1 LELFA
6 TMEPSQHP
14 PIPPV
19 EFRPSLHDR
28 IVHWSGWEQLAEYS
42 RPIIAGVILIL
53 ICLWLVGWWVA
64 RSSTSSVASA
74 LRAEALVQ
82 RLQSP
87 GASPKTPEIPVEE
100 ARKRLEALVP
110 VGSALD
116 TRFAG
121 VLAEEE
127 VLQRVSPITVDR
139 FTVAVHNL
147 QHASLPVDA
156 SLTTATELTKEGKA
170 DAALQAL
177 NSITEDK
184 ETQFPLARAYA
195 LLQRAVLLR
204 DQHVSNADVID
215 ELQALL
221 LTSPAAGEAA
231 DRWFSGNSFESISAL
246 RS

>member
-1 LELFA
+1 
-6 TMEPSQHP
+6 MEPSQHP

-28 IVHWSGWEQLAEYS
+28 IVHWSGWEQLAERR
-42 RPIIAGVILIL
+42 RPIIAGVVFVL
-53 ICLWLVGWWVA
+53 ICLWLIGWWIA

-82 RLQSP
+82 RLQAP
-87 GASPKTPEIPVEE
+87 GASPKTPEITVEE

-116 TRFAG
+116 VRFAG

-139 FTVAVHNL
+139 FTVAVQNL
-147 QHASLPVDA
+147 QEASLSIDA

-184 ETQFPLARAYA
+184 ETRFPIARTYA
-195 LLQRAVLLR
+195 LLQKAVLLR
-204 DQHVSNADVID
+204 DQHVSNEEVID
-215 ELQALL
+215 EIQSLL
-221 LTSPAAGEAA
+221 LTNPAVGEAA
-231 DRWFSGNSFESISAL
+231 ERWFSGKGFESIAAL